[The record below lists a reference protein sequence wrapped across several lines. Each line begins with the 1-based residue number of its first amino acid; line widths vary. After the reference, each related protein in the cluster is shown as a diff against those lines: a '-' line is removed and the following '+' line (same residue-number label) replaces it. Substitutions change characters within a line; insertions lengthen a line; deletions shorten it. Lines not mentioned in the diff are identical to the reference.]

1 MPFMSYT
8 SLLLYSSSLFLL
20 LSLSSCVKKPLSQ
33 GTISQDVPESQTQ
46 KQEPLQ
52 SIYRNIDAQ
61 RVEGLNW
68 RVRENKIDTPKGIMQ
83 LYAPK
88 DLEAEGRYSY
98 LVDVKTLLTG
108 IAEVLLTEEGL
119 MDDSIAARKVLMRV
133 QRTEEGYVVLS
144 IQESYKCREGRGHQD
159 WASSFCN

>member
-1 MPFMSYT
+1 MKYS
-8 SLLLYSSSLFLL
+8 SILLYSISLFLL
-20 LSLSSCVKKPLSQ
+20 LLISSCVKKPVSQ
-33 GTISQDVPESQTQ
+33 GTISQDAPESQIQ

-68 RVRENKIDTPKGIMQ
+68 RVRENKIGTPKGIIQ

-88 DLEAEGRYSY
+88 DLEAEGKYSY
-98 LVDVKTLLTG
+98 LVDVKTLRAG
-108 IAEVLLTEEGL
+108 VEEVLLTEEGM
-119 MDDSIAARKVLMRV
+119 MDDSMAARKVLMRV
-133 QRTEEGYVVLS
+133 QRTEEGYKVLS